1 MCQTSMYNVVDS
13 NIMHVFYF
21 RVVILSLIS
30 SYWGNMFDKHHFP
43 QKGDSMICYIQ
54 DDLKKNL

>member
-1 MCQTSMYNVVDS
+1 MYNVVDS

-21 RVVILSLIS
+21 GVVILSLIS

-54 DDLKKNL
+54 DDLKKSL